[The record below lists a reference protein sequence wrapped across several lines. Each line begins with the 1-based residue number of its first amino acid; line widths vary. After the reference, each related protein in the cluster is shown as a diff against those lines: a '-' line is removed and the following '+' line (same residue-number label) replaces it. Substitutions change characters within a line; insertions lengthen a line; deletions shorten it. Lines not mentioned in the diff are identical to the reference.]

1 MEFSVKVDLDLVSSF
16 SSDEIA
22 AYISLLTHLYSV
34 SHRTHKFPTSVD
46 ILCFY
51 ATDTDEYPQ
60 LVYKAVN
67 RGLDELQLK
76 GYIHGKQPYVSTIY
90 IPGYDAE
97 RLLNPKRFVTLYLWE
112 IQKIMKSRYLEKF
125 SVLRYYILLL
135 STFHDSV
142 GRMPL
147 ETLQDICSL
156 TRKTII
162 SYNNIL
168 QKLKLIVITQKKEGN
183 SNFARNIY
191 ARYEDAEIIGGTFD
205 EDGELIDI

>member
-1 MEFSVKVDLDLVSSF
+1 
-16 SSDEIA
+16 
-22 AYISLLTHLYSV
+22 
-34 SHRTHKFPTSVD
+34 
-46 ILCFY
+46 
-51 ATDTDEYPQ
+51 
-60 LVYKAVN
+60 
-67 RGLDELQLK
+67 
-76 GYIHGKQPYVSTIY
+76 
-90 IPGYDAE
+90 
-97 RLLNPKRFVTLYLWE
+97 
-112 IQKIMKSRYLEKF
+112 MKSRYLEKF

>member
-22 AYISLLTHLYSV
+22 AYITLLTHLYSV

-97 RLLNPKRFVTLYLWE
+97 RLLNPKRFITLYLWE
-112 IQKIMKSRYLEKF
+112 IQKIMKTRYLEKF

-147 ETLQDICSL
+147 EMLQDICSL

-168 QKLKLIVITQKKEGN
+168 QKLKLIVIAQKKEGN

>member
-97 RLLNPKRFVTLYLWE
+97 RLLNPKRFVTLYL
-112 IQKIMKSRYLEKF
+112 
-125 SVLRYYILLL
+125 
-135 STFHDSV
+135 
-142 GRMPL
+142 
-147 ETLQDICSL
+147 
-156 TRKTII
+156 
-162 SYNNIL
+162 
-168 QKLKLIVITQKKEGN
+168 
-183 SNFARNIY
+183 
-191 ARYEDAEIIGGTFD
+191 
-205 EDGELIDI
+205 

>member
-16 SSDEIA
+16 SSDELA
-22 AYISLLTHLYSV
+22 AYIALLTHLYSV

-46 ILCFY
+46 MLCFY
-51 ATDTDEYPQ
+51 ATGTDKYPQ
-60 LVYKAVN
+60 SFHSAVN
-67 RGLDELQLK
+67 KGLDELQFN
-76 GYIHGKQPYVSTIY
+76 GYIHGKQPYVLTIY

-112 IQKIMKSRYLEKF
+112 IQKIICSKYIEKF
-125 SVLRYYILLL
+125 AVLKYYIFLL
-135 STFHDSV
+135 STFNNGV
-142 GRMPL
+142 GRM
-147 ETLQDICSL
+147 TLDILQEVSGFA
-156 TRKTII
+156 RMSVI

-168 QKLKLIVITQKKEGN
+168 QKLKIIVIVQNKESK
-183 SNFARNIY
+183 SNYVRNIY